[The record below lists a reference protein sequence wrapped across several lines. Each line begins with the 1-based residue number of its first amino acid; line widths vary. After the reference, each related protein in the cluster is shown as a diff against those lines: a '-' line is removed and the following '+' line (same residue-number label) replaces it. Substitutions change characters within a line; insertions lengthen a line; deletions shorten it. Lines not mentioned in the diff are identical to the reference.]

1 MNYSIVE
8 GIVRQNTNNPIMKDE
23 ILVEPK
29 ILKNRKNPLYV
40 ITSTHAESINLLTR
54 KKSLDEVDLDSL
66 KRLGFAIAQNKLD
79 KDGNK
84 VYLKHNTRTFTEKM
98 NVRKQKTIN

>member
-1 MNYSIVE
+1 MNYSTTE

-66 KRLGFAIAQNKLD
+66 KRLGFAVAQNKLD

-84 VYLKHNTRTFTEKM
+84 VYLKHNTRTFAEKM
-98 NVRKQKTIN
+98 NVRKLQNK

>member
-1 MNYSIVE
+1 MNYSTIE
-8 GIVRQNTNNPIMKDE
+8 GIIRQNTKNPIMKDE

-66 KRLGFAIAQNKLD
+66 KGLGFAIAQNKLD

-84 VYLKHNTRTFTEKM
+84 VYLKHNTRTFAEKM
-98 NVRKQKTIN
+98 NARKQQNK

>member
-1 MNYSIVE
+1 MNYSTIE
-8 GIVRQNTNNPIMKDE
+8 GIIRQNTKNPIMKDE

-66 KRLGFAIAQNKLD
+66 KGLGFAVAQNKLD

-84 VYLKHNTRTFTEKM
+84 VYLKHNTRTFAEKM
-98 NVRKQKTIN
+98 NARKQQNK

>member
-1 MNYSIVE
+1 MNYSIIE
-8 GIVRQNTNNPIMKDE
+8 GCIRQSTNNPIMKDE

-29 ILKNRKNPLYV
+29 ILKSRKNPLYV

-66 KRLGFAIAQNKLD
+66 KRLGFAVVQNKLD

-84 VYLKHNTRTFTEKM
+84 VYLKHNTRTFAESM
-98 NVRKQKTIN
+98 NARKQQNK

>member
-1 MNYSIVE
+1 
-8 GIVRQNTNNPIMKDE
+8 MKDE

-29 ILKNRKNPLYV
+29 TLKNRKNPLYV
-40 ITSTHAESINLLTR
+40 VTSNHAELINLLTR

-66 KRLGFAIAQNKLD
+66 KGLGFAVAQNKLD

-98 NVRKQKTIN
+98 NTRKQQNK

>member
-1 MNYSIVE
+1 MNFSTIE
-8 GIVRQNTNNPIMKDE
+8 GIIRQNTSNPIMKDE

-66 KRLGFAIAQNKLD
+66 KGLGFAVAQNKLD

-84 VYLKHNTRTFTEKM
+84 VYLKHNTRTFAEKM
-98 NVRKQKTIN
+98 NARKQQNK